1 MSPDKREIDAILKKA
16 WGTAVQR
23 NPMLMAKLRPD
34 YDFTRLHEMIRDCL
48 LRGLTPEQT
57 YEHTVKELLNTA
69 STYAQPS
76 DDCTSTGELEPQP
89 VS

>member
-1 MSPDKREIDAILKKA
+1 MSADKREIDAILKKA
-16 WGTAVQR
+16 WGTAVHR

-69 STYAQPS
+69 STYTQPS
-76 DDCTSTGELEPQP
+76 DDCSSKGEREAQP